1 MLPKDLD
8 FFNCLSSVGGIDAL
22 MHNRRAHGL
31 KDTSINVG
39 VVLGIGIT
47 AERGEIP
54 TYLESGAMIGVREKE
69 LLATVQAAMADEL
82 PVQSVVGLSTGGLP
96 KQNGHDEP
104 YWFEDGRFAHLR
116 IYDTQSFAVVNEYTT
131 AELQAALAAA
141 TSLAKPSELVCGA
154 LMRKLAKAMLTE
166 IEDLDSSRPVNAYG
180 VDSLVAVEA
189 RAWDVKSDVSVSDIL
204 SNVPVSQLAEIIAA
218 KSQLVSASVRNVE
231 NTKDLWKNVGY
242 W

>member
-8 FFNCLSSVGGIDAL
+8 FFNCLSSVGGIVGSRGQGNYNAGNTYKDAL

-166 IEDLDSSRPVNAYG
+166 IEDLDSSRP
-180 VDSLVAVEA
+180 
-189 RAWDVKSDVSVSDIL
+189 DVKSDVSVSDIL